1 MSDFDLIVDSKDVVL
16 AGNNLLKMGKDADL
30 MSKSAQS
37 SASVFVAAFSKIEKQ
52 IDLVSKTNKQFS
64 STSQQMYNNV
74 LKVGTAS
81 KSAADSARIFERDLN
96 KQETTTRRANA
107 AAKLQANELERLKN
121 KYQPL
126 YAVSKQYEML
136 LEELEIAYQ
145 TGIISSKQYGAS
157 LDRLNGDF
165 QQLQNGTAGWSNQ
178 LVQGS
183 QKGARSMNSM
193 NVVTQQLGYQVGDFA
208 VQVQSGQSAL
218 VAFSQQATQLVGI
231 LPLMADK
238 LGLSMG
244 AAVGLSAG
252 LGIGIPVITGLAGV
266 LWTVMGAS
274 DDASSEIETFE
285 DKLKSAREEVSGM
298 KDDLELLKSGF
309 DNMFEK
315 TLFDSLKEAEVDL
328 IAAQTAL
335 EDLQNSQSKGN
346 RAYDAQVSSAAV
358 NVRLAQE
365 LVSLREDELKVSQ
378 DLLAETKALNEAK
391 AESIRAEED
400 LVALLEK
407 GRQATLDRMRANMDA
422 IRESKQELETLKLI
436 QQYGEDSI
444 EIAKQRAEQEAIS
457 LNLTE
462 ESAATYIQL
471 AVEAHVVSQEIERS
485 KDSAEGL
492 SDALKDAA
500 SAMSSLLSVGSL
512 EAKLSG
518 LVAETNAIRSGADS
532 ASASLVATELTKAGQ
547 MRDEALSA
555 GVLPTSFIN
564 QSYRDRVGLI
574 ESVGS
579 ATADRNLARDD
590 AKSDG
595 SSGDK
600 DKDKDDFIESL
611 NKEMA
616 QRRTLNGLF
625 GDQRTLQEEIFRIEK
640 GLGESRSQYSK
651 EAIQAIAQENVLLQE
666 LEVAYEAKLE
676 AQQEIADFMKNNMVD
691 AFDTIFDKTKSAEE
705 KFKSFAKSV
714 VDQLMK
720 IVVTQQLVGSFDVGS
735 GSGNGIM
742 GVLGGALFGGFREA
756 GGSVSSDRS
765 YVVGERGPELFSP
778 PSNGTIMSNANM
790 NNLASSKQ
798 QVELIIHAPEGMN
811 IETVRSE
818 VGVQIRQAAPKII
831 RTSVGATQKAM
842 KHGPKGA
849 FGL

>member
-37 SASVFVAAFSKIEKQ
+37 SASIFVAAFSKIEKQ
-52 IDLVSKTNKQFS
+52 IDIVSKTNKQFS

-136 LEELEIAYQ
+136 LEEIEIAYQ

-244 AAVGLSAG
+244 AAVGLSAA

-335 EDLQNSQSKGN
+335 EDIQNSQSGYTRHVRTKEL
-346 RAYDAQVSSAAV
+346 AAEV

-378 DLLAETKALNEAK
+378 DVLAETEALNKAK
-391 AESIRAEED
+391 EESIRAEED

-462 ESAATYIQL
+462 ENAATYIQL

-518 LVAETNAIRSGADS
+518 LIAETNAIRSGADS
-532 ASASLVATELTKAGQ
+532 ASARLVATELTKAGQ

-564 QSYRDRVGLI
+564 QSYADRVGLI

-595 SSGDK
+595 SSG

-666 LEVAYEAKLE
+666 LEVAYEAKLKG
-676 AQQEIADFMKNNMVD
+676 QQEIADFMKNNMVD

-720 IVVTQQLVGSFDVGS
+720 IVVTQQLVGSFDVKS

-742 GVLGGALFGGFREA
+742 GVLGGALFGGFRQA

-778 PSNGTIMSNANM
+778 PSNGTITSNANM

-798 QVELIIHAPEGMN
+798 QVEIIIQGPEGFN

-818 VGVQIRQAAPKII
+818 IDVQIRQAAPKII